1 MRRSLLLATAI
12 LTTHAFAA
20 LHLIQ
25 PRSIQSFDSD
35 WRFSQSDPA
44 DAKSSTFDDAQW
56 QTVTLPHDWSIAG
69 PVREDAPSRAAGGFF
84 PTGGAWYRHTL
95 TLPKL
100 DLTKRTYIAFDG
112 IMANSD
118 VYCNGELLGHRP
130 HGYVSFNYDLTPHLP
145 AGKNFIAVRVD
156 DSQQTASRWYPGAGI
171 NRQVRLIT
179 TSQIHIAPWGTF
191 VTTPKV
197 SAEQATIHVRTT
209 VQNDSDAAAT
219 VIMMGTLTLP
229 NGKILPSDKPTFHD
243 LATIAPHT
251 AADLNAEYT
260 LPHPDLWDLDH
271 PTLYS
276 VRTSI
281 DE

>member
-1 MRRSLLLATAI
+1 MRCKIFLATLLFVPI
-12 LTTHAFAA
+12 LAVAQTQPHARQ
-20 LHLIQ
+20 IQ
-25 PRSIQSFDSD
+25 QFTEG
-35 WRFSQSDPA
+35 WRFLQT
-44 DAKSSTFDDAQW
+44 DAPGAESPTFDDSAW
-56 QTVTLPHDWSIAG
+56 KPVTLPHDWSIAG
-69 PVREDAPSRAAGGFF
+69 PVEEHAPSRAAGGFF
-84 PTGGAWYRHTL
+84 PTGIGWYRRTL
-95 TLPKL
+95 TLPKF
-100 DLTKRTYIAFDG
+100 DPAKHIFIAFDG

-130 HGYVSFNYDLTPHLP
+130 YGYVSFNYDLTPHLHI
-145 AGKNFIAVRVD
+145 GKNIIAVRVD
-156 DSQQTASRWYPGAGI
+156 DSQQPASRWYPGAGI